1 MADNQENN
9 SFIEAMGAEKPE
21 IAPQVE
27 EIEKISKYAVSPAA
41 ENTVNTVAGILLA
54 IGILGAV
61 IGFFGGFIEFTEGE
75 TAAGW
80 GFIGGGVVIFLA
92 GLLEWA
98 FLKVFVNISRNLYNI
113 NDVLHEIKN
122 K

>member
-27 EIEKISKYAVSPAA
+27 EIEKISKYSVSPAA
-41 ENTVNTVAGILLA
+41 ENTVNTVAGVLLV

-61 IGFFGGFIEFTEGE
+61 IGFFGGIIEFSDDEA
-75 TAAGW
+75 AAGW
-80 GFIGGGVVIFLA
+80 AFIGGGVIFFLA

>member
-21 IAPQVE
+21 NAPQVE

-61 IGFFGGFIEFTEGE
+61 IGFFGGVIEFTDDEA
-75 TAAGW
+75 AAGW

>member
-1 MADNQENN
+1 MAENQENN

-21 IAPQVE
+21 VTPEVE

-41 ENTVNTVAGILLA
+41 ESTVSTVAGILLA
-54 IGILGAV
+54 IGIIGAV
-61 IGFFGGFIEFTEGE
+61 VGFFSGLIEFGDDEP
-75 TAAGW
+75 AAGW
-80 GFIGGGVVIFLA
+80 AFLGGGLLIFLT

-98 FLKVFVNISRNLYNI
+98 FLKVFVNISRSLYNI

>member
-1 MADNQENN
+1 MAENQGTN
-9 SFIEAMGAEKPE
+9 SFIEAMGAKKPE
-21 IAPQVE
+21 ITLEVE
-27 EIEKISKYAVSPAA
+27 EIEKISKYAVNPAA
-41 ENTVNTVAGILLA
+41 ESTVNTVASILLI
-54 IGILGAV
+54 IGIIGALVGFVGGLGM
-61 IGFFGGFIEFTEGE
+61 FSDDE

-80 GFIGGGVVIFLA
+80 GFLGGGVIVFLV

-113 NDVLHEIKN
+113 NDILHEIKN

>member
-1 MADNQENN
+1 MAENQENN

-21 IAPQVE
+21 VTIQVK
-27 EIEKISKYAVSPAA
+27 EIQKLSKYAVSPAA
-41 ENTVNTVAGILLA
+41 ESTVNAVAIVLL
-54 IGILGAV
+54 V
-61 IGFFGGFIEFTEGE
+61 IGFLGAGTGLFGSLIVFSNDEPAT
-75 TAAGW
+75 GW
-80 GFIGGGVVIFLA
+80 AFIGGGFIVFLA

-98 FLKVFVNISRNLYNI
+98 FLKVFVNISRSLYNI

>member
-9 SFIEAMGAEKPE
+9 SFIEAMRAEKPE

-61 IGFFGGFIEFTEGE
+61 IGFFGGIIEFSDDEA
-75 TAAGW
+75 AAGW
-80 GFIGGGVVIFLA
+80 GFIGGGVAIFLA

>member
-1 MADNQENN
+1 VADNQENN

-61 IGFFGGFIEFTEGE
+61 IGFFGGIIEFSDDE

-80 GFIGGGVVIFLA
+80 GFIGGGAVIFLA